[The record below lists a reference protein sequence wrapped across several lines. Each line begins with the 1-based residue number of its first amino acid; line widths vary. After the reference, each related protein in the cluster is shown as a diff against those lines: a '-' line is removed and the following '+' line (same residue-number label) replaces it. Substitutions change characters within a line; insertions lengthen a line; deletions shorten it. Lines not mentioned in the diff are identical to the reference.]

1 MTGPVSITLTEMQ
14 RHLVIEEAYRR
25 QMSNEAAS
33 RKGRNNG
40 PEEGKKALN
49 AHMIGAAGEMAVAAF
64 TGTEAFLFKEVDP
77 VRGSYDLPPCV
88 DVKTRSRQS
97 YDLLVQFDETSEK
110 ILVLVTIEDK
120 EILLHGWIWAAD
132 ASRLGARSAYVPG
145 RPCWSVPQNQL
156 HDPKWLQAA
165 MLDFA
170 LTKNY
175 L

>member
-1 MTGPVSITLTEMQ
+1 MAGPISITLSNQ
-14 RHLVIEEAYRR
+14 QKDLVVEEAHRR
-25 QMSNEAAS
+25 QASNEAAS

-40 PEEGKKALN
+40 PEDGKKALN
-49 AHMIGAAGEMAVAAF
+49 AHLIGAAGEMAVATF
-64 TGTEAFLFKEVDP
+64 TNTEVFLFKEVDP

-88 DVKTRSRQS
+88 DVKTRSRHS
-97 YDLLVQFDETSEK
+97 YDPLVQFDETSEK

-132 ASRLGARSAYVPG
+132 ASRLGARSEYVPG
-145 RPCWSVPQNQL
+145 RPCWSVPKDRL
-156 HDPKWLQAA
+156 HDPKWLKGA

-170 LTKNY
+170 LSEHY